1 MVTEKK
7 RHTFISYSR
16 TNKEFALRL
25 ARELK
30 AAGFP
35 IWLDQLDIPTGTRW
49 DDEIE
54 KALRECRIFMV
65 ILTPA
70 SIASDNAKD
79 EIGYAIDH
87 GKRILPVLLEDCEI
101 PLRLRR
107 FQYVDFTRMNYTEGV
122 RSAKELL
129 ARLIEEE
136 SAPTITKVP
145 ASKERLTQPAKSR
158 SARSTSS
165 HQKAAPADTAKAI
178 KKPLLTKLI
187 AVFAGIA
194 ALVLVVLIAGASL
207 WRGMLPF
214 GRQSTTSTPTP
225 EIKPTNTPSPT
236 AIADTATLAPPGAQV
251 FYTEEFDESN
261 PAWMPFMKSGPD
273 TEVIREI
280 NNGKLVI
287 HIPLQKTKEPWGYL
301 INTAFT
307 YSDVKMEV
315 ITTNT
320 GINTNGVS
328 LVCRYSDS
336 GWYEFRI
343 SNGGKYSIYAFGPNG
358 KIPQGGYELVADAS
372 SNEILIGKATN
383 VYTATCNGNKLSLDI
398 NGTQVKT
405 INARYDFPEGNIGI
419 GFSSP
424 QNIPVDVEF
433 ESVKIS
439 QP

>member
-1 MVTEKK
+1 MATEKK

-16 TNKEFALRL
+16 INKEFALKL

-87 GKRILPVLLEDCEI
+87 GKRILPVLLEECEI

-136 SAPTITKVP
+136 SAPTVTKIP

-178 KKPLLTKLI
+178 KKPLLTKPI
-187 AVFAGIA
+187 AIFAGIA
-194 ALVLVVLIAGASL
+194 VLAIVALVGAASFL
-207 WRGMLPF
+207 L
-214 GRQSTTSTPTP
+214 GRFPLTTESPTSTPTQ
-225 EIKPTNTPSPT
+225 EIKLPSTAEPTT
-236 AIADTATLAPPGAQV
+236 IADTATLAPQG
-251 FYTEEFDESN
+251 FYTEEFNGNID
-261 PAWMPFMKSGPD
+261 WMLFIKSGKESD
-273 TEVIREI
+273 FDLKT
-280 NNGKLVI
+280 NNGKLVV
-287 HIPLQKTKEPWGYL
+287 HIPPQRTDEPWAYL
-301 INTAFT
+301 INNAFKYT
-307 YSDVKMEV
+307 DVQVEV
-315 ITTNT
+315 VTTNN
-320 GINTNGVS
+320 GNNTNGVS

-336 GWYEFRI
+336 GWYEFRM
-343 SNGGKYSIYAFGPNG
+343 SNNQDYSIYAFGPG
-358 KIPQGGYELVADAS
+358 GTIPQGGYELANAS
-372 SNEILIGKATN
+372 SRAIHIGQTEN
-383 VYTATCNGNKLSLDI
+383 VYTGTCKGNELTLDI
-398 NGTQVKT
+398 NGTLVHT
-405 INARYDFPEGNIGI
+405 TSARYDLPEGNIGI

-424 QNIPVDVEF
+424 KNLPVDVEF

-439 QP
+439 GP

>member
-16 TNKEFALRL
+16 TNKEFALKL

-35 IWLDQLDIPTGTRW
+35 VWLDQLDIPTGTRW

-136 SAPTITKVP
+136 SAPTVTKIP

-178 KKPLLTKLI
+178 KKPLLTKPI
-187 AVFAGIA
+187 AIFAGIA
-194 ALVLVVLIAGASL
+194 VLAIVAFIGAASFL
-207 WRGMLPF
+207 LGMFPF
-214 GRQSTTSTPTP
+214 NRQSPTSTPTQ
-225 EIKPTNTPSPT
+225 EIKLTNTTEPT
-236 AIADTATLAPPGAQV
+236 TIADTPTPTVQG
-251 FYTEEFDESN
+251 FYTEEFDGNIDWVSFIKTGKEN
-261 PAWMPFMKSGPD
+261 EFRLEPG
-273 TEVIREI
+273 
-280 NNGKLVI
+280 NGKLAI
-287 HIPLQKTKEPWGYL
+287 HISPQKTDEPWAYL
-301 INTAFT
+301 INNAFT
-307 YSDVKMEV
+307 YPDVKVEV
-315 ITTNT
+315 VTINT
-320 GINTNGVS
+320 GNNANGVS
-328 LVCRYSDS
+328 LVCRYSDR
-336 GWYEFRI
+336 GWYEFWI
-343 SNGGKYSIYAFGPNG
+343 SNNGNYVIYAFGP
-358 KIPQGGYELVADAS
+358 GGEVLERGHELVKAS
-372 SNEILIGKATN
+372 SQAIHIGKTEN
-383 VYTATCNGNKLSLDI
+383 VYTATCKGDQLSLDI
-398 NGTQVKT
+398 NGTLVA
-405 INARYDFPEGNIGI
+405 NRDARYDFPEGNIGI

-424 QNIPVDVEF
+424 QNLPVDVEF

-439 QP
+439 AP

>member
-16 TNKEFALRL
+16 INKEFALKL

-54 KALRECRIFMV
+54 KALRECGIFMV

-136 SAPTITKVP
+136 SAPTVTKIP
-145 ASKERLTQPAKSR
+145 ASKERLTQPSKMR
-158 SARSTSS
+158 SARSTSG
-165 HQKAAPADTAKAI
+165 HPKAASSDITKI
-178 KKPLLTKLI
+178 VKKPFLTKPI
-187 AVFAGIA
+187 AIFAGIA
-194 ALVLVVLIAGASL
+194 VFVIIVLIAGASFL
-207 WRGMLPF
+207 RTVFPF
-214 GRQSTTSTPTP
+214 TEQTPTGMP
-225 EIKPTNTPSPT
+225 TQEIRLTNTPSPT
-236 AIADTATLAPPGAQV
+236 VIADTPTRAPQR
-251 FYTEEFDESN
+251 FYVEEFNGNID
-261 PAWMPFMKSGPD
+261 WMLFIKSGKKSDFNLKP
-273 TEVIREI
+273 
-280 NNGKLVI
+280 NNGKLVV
-287 HIPLQKTKEPWGYL
+287 HIPPQRTDEPWAYL
-301 INTAFT
+301 INNAFKYT
-307 YSDVKMEV
+307 DVQVEV
-315 ITTNT
+315 VTTNT
-320 GINTNGVS
+320 GNNANGVS

-343 SNGGKYSIYAFGPNG
+343 SNNGNYSIYAFGPG
-358 KIPQGGYELVADAS
+358 GTVPQGGYELANAS
-372 SNEILIGKATN
+372 SRAIHIGQTEN
-383 VYTATCNGNKLSLDI
+383 VYTGTCKGNELTLDI
-398 NGTQVKT
+398 NGTLVHT
-405 INARYDFPEGNIGI
+405 TSARYDFPEGNIGI

-424 QNIPVDVEF
+424 KNLPVDVEF

>member
-16 TNKEFALRL
+16 TNKEFALKL

-87 GKRILPVLLEDCEI
+87 GKRILPVLLEECEI

-129 ARLIEEE
+129 ARLIDEE
-136 SAPTITKVP
+136 SVPTVTKIP

-158 SARSTSS
+158 SPRSMSS

-178 KKPLLTKLI
+178 KKPLLTKPI
-187 AVFAGIA
+187 AIFAGVA

-207 WRGMLPF
+207 WRGMFPE
-214 GRQSTTSTPTP
+214 QSPTSTPTQ
-225 EIKPTNTPSPT
+225 EIRLTNTPEPT
-236 AIADTATLAPPGAQV
+236 LIADTPTLVPQG
-251 FYTEEFDESN
+251 FYTEEFDGSN
-261 PAWMPFMKSGPD
+261 PAWMFFIKSG
-273 TEVIREI
+273 EVGDFDQQI
-280 NNGKLVI
+280 NNGKLVV
-287 HIPLQKTKEPWGYL
+287 HIPLQQTNEPEPWAYL
-301 INTAFT
+301 INDAFT
-307 YSDVKMEV
+307 YTDVKVEV
-315 ITTNT
+315 VTTNT
-320 GINTNGVS
+320 GNNANGVS
-328 LVCRYSDS
+328 LVCRYSDR

-343 SNGGKYSIYAFGPNG
+343 SNNQTYSIYAFGPDG
-358 KIPQGGYELVADAS
+358 EQPQGGYELANANSTAIRTGLV
-372 SNEILIGKATN
+372 KN
-383 VYTATCNGNKLSLDI
+383 VYTATCKGNELSLNVNDTPI
-398 NGTQVKT
+398 TSVP
-405 INARYDFPEGNIGI
+405 ARYDLPEGNIGI

-424 QNIPVDVEF
+424 KRLPVDLEF

-439 QP
+439 EP